1 VAARFAGGQRLDVWA
16 SWNGAT
22 QIRAWRVLAGRT
34 PASLRPVGK
43 AFRFTGLETRMRVHT
58 GAAFVAVRAVSARGR
73 PLGISRALRVPAG
86 YPRARSTSD
95 LGATSQ

>member
-1 VAARFAGGQRLDVWA
+1 M
-16 SWNGAT
+16 
-22 QIRAWRVLAGRT
+22 
-34 PASLRPVGK
+34 
-43 AFRFTGLETRMRVHT
+43 GLETRMRVHT